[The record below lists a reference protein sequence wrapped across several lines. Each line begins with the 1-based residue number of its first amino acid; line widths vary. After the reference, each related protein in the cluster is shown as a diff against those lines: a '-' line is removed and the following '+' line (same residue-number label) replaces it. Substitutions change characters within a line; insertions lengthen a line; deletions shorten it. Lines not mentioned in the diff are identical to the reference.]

1 MKKLPKKYAGLLFT
15 FYTTAIM
22 AFIISAVLVAINTG
36 INAGYV
42 SRLIKSYV
50 SAWPIAFVSLLIV
63 RPLVQK
69 LVTISTQ

>member
-69 LVTISTQ
+69 LVTINTQ